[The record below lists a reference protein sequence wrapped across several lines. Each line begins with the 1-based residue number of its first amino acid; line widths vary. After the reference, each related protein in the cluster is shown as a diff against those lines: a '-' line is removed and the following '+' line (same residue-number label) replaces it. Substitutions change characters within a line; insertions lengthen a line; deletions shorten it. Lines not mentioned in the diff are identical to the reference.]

1 MYECSSSGPVFAVTS
16 KGPRPSTSNNLH
28 TAPISTTTIYSTTTP
43 VATSASTP
51 VPVTTKTTYSTTTPV
66 VSSTSRPVPFTTS
79 QQVCQDQAL
88 CSDPNMKQIA
98 CGDLYLSKNYCPK
111 MCHLCGE
118 FCFRE
123 VRVSSKRKFK

>member
-16 KGPRPSTSNNLH
+16 KGSRPSTANKLH
-28 TAPISTTTIYSTTTP
+28 IIPISTTTIYSTTTP

-51 VPVTTKTTYSTTTPV
+51 VPVATKTTFSTTTPV
-66 VSSTSRPVPFTTS
+66 VSSTSTPVSVTTS

-88 CSDPNMKQIA
+88 CSDPHMKQIA

-111 MCHLCGE
+111 MCHMCGE
-118 FCFRE
+118 FCFRG
-123 VRVSSKRKFK
+123 VRVSSMRKFK